1 MRKRFL
7 PLLLA
12 LTLCLCA
19 CERETLTDPVLFCEG
34 YNRIAAQ
41 PIEESDACLRSEDE
55 VLLFAGRA
63 LVRLRLTE
71 DGAIHTAV
79 VTGEGSP
86 ETARVCETAFAVL
99 AQPFSERVPQ
109 SVSALCASPEPT
121 VQTAQTKR
129 FYYAVFRDGETVT
142 AVQTNRL
149 LSSIPVL
156 PSLRSSGSP

>member
-1 MRKRFL
+1 MI
-7 PLLLA
+7 
-12 LTLCLCA
+12 TLF
-19 CERETLTDPVLFCEG
+19 TGGTV
-34 YNRIAAQ
+34 
-41 PIEESDACLRSEDE
+41 
-55 VLLFAGRA
+55 
-63 LVRLRLTE
+63 VRLLTNA

-79 VTGEGSP
+79 VTGTASQ
-86 ETARVCETAFAVL
+86 ETAAVAGNAFAVL

-156 PSLRSSGSP
+156 PSLRSSGSQ